1 MKKTEKKV
9 YIKIALLI
17 SIGLGLLYAE
27 CFYLPEIVKSKS
39 LEIIENKKQLRE
51 FKKQNEQIE
60 NIKANYEE
68 IQNNMEKV
76 SEYIVE
82 YEKIFNFRS
91 EIENIAKKS
100 NVNLDI
106 SISSNEKTFVNNN
119 LSFVNYRLRASGDF
133 NKIMSFLNFM
143 ENLRYYNEI
152 EKIRISNEEKNENEY
167 IVLELDLKVYVRDDN
182 SKN

>member
-1 MKKTEKKV
+1 MKKSEKKV

-17 SIGLGLLYAE
+17 AIALGLLYTE
-27 CFYLPEIVKSKS
+27 CFYLPEIVKNKS
-39 LEIIENKKQLRE
+39 SEIIESKKQLRE

-60 NIKANYEE
+60 DIKANYEE
-68 IQNNMEKV
+68 IQSNMEKV

-91 EIENIAKKS
+91 EVEAIAKKS

-106 SISSNEKTFVNNN
+106 SISSNEKTLVSNN
-119 LSFVNYRLRASGDF
+119 LYFVNYRLRASGDF
-133 NKIMSFLNFM
+133 NKIMSFLNFI
-143 ENLRYYNEI
+143 ENLKYYHEV
-152 EKIRISNEEKNENEY
+152 EKIRISNEEKNEY
-167 IVLELDLKVYVRDDN
+167 VVLELDLKVYVRDDN